1 MVDLC
6 ENQYYT
12 GESCKK
18 NRKWKYIFVP
28 PEFFWF
34 PNHGS
39 EEGFWQNCWN
49 NDGQEEH
56 SKNLNN
62 SLDYE
67 YQVELV
73 MFQMIPK
80 SIFPQVSSSFLF
92 ELVMKILKPLTLLPS
107 LDEDIDKGSDA
118 GWLRYLFTKA
128 VSLAA
133 LNALPAPENPI
144 TTPLI
149 EALHFRRGFHY
160 IIVRVNPHTP
170 KKVSIMNH
178 NT

>member
-56 SKNLNN
+56 SKNLNI

-67 YQVELV
+67 YQVGLV
-73 MFQMIPK
+73 MFPK
-80 SIFPQVSSSFLF
+80 SIFSPGVFKL
-92 ELVMKILKPLTLLPS
+92 LVWVGH
-107 LDEDIDKGSDA
+107 EDLEAVDP
-118 GWLRYLFTKA
+118 FT
-128 VSLAA
+128 V
-133 LNALPAPENPI
+133 
-144 TTPLI
+144 
-149 EALHFRRGFHY
+149 FRRGHWQGKRGRMAALLVHQGGEHGSLERPACTWKTFHHPCFWGY
-160 IIVRVNPHTP
+160 TLSERPP
-170 KKVSIMNH
+170 LLYCPGQ
-178 NT
+178 